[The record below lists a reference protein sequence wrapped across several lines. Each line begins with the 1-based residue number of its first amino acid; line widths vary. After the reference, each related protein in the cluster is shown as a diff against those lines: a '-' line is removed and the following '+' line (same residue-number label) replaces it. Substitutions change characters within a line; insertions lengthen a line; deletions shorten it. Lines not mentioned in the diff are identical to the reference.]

1 MTVSPGNSNSYL
13 FLKAGQQGPK
23 RPMEPTR
30 PRHSMPNSL
39 ALWLLWV
46 CRDLQ
51 VSDVLAMRLA
61 VVGKTT
67 AWTGAHAG
75 SMPTKSHTPPRV
87 GRCRAYGAWCK
98 QALSYWESTLYFPAA
113 DPGFGPEGEVG
124 NGDLVVVL
132 PI

>member
-1 MTVSPGNSNSYL
+1 
-13 FLKAGQQGPK
+13 
-23 RPMEPTR
+23 
-30 PRHSMPNSL
+30 MPNSL

-75 SMPTKSHTPPRV
+75 SMPHPVSGSAALTALDASK
-87 GRCRAYGAWCK
+87 RCRTGSRGC
-98 QALSYWESTLYFPAA
+98 TLTRQIQDLWLE
-113 DPGFGPEGEVG
+113 DPLG
-124 NGDLVVVL
+124 
-132 PI
+132 